1 MLAAPCFAAAGGLA
15 PSCLP
20 FAAASLAA
28 GTFTPAEPLSLP
40 RGNTP
45 PGTGCERDRCSV
57 WGGLKPPRVNAA
69 GVLDHRVVCPWA
81 RGQSGGARAALP
93 QRRVPA
99 PGTASEASSGVTTPV
114 DQTSPHQI
122 SILQGWGTTQ
132 TGSFLFPLHMP
143 IPSQLLSTPPSSIS
157 SHPATDLCSPNTQGE
172 IAATLPL
179 PPHHA
184 AAFCGCYLA
193 SGTPARARP
202 NISKV
207 KR

>member
-1 MLAAPCFAAAGGLA
+1 MLAAPCFAAASGLA

-99 PGTASEASSGVTTPV
+99 PGAASEASSGVTTPV

-143 IPSQLLSTPPSSIS
+143 IPSQLLHAAQLHQFSPCHRP
-157 SHPATDLCSPNTQGE
+157 LLPNTQGE

-184 AAFCGCYLA
+184 AAFCGCYLT

-207 KR
+207 KC